1 MFTLIRQIRRKP
13 FVWTA
18 LLLALT
24 LAVAMSLVAAGAWE
38 AIRQQA
44 AAVDDNYVTIAILKE
59 QLADVSKVYEKYAVA
74 TAMNSDC
81 VVRYDSRCML
91 GAEIAGTR
99 ALTSGAVVRNDYRQA
114 FDAPSYAM
122 AVLAVTC
129 EKVTTRE
136 AQPTPPSVAVIVD
149 SEETEPPTYEEYNV
163 SATVNE
169 VVSMAEGY
177 EPPQRGDEISMDMG
191 AYLEDGTI
199 PFVPGKTY
207 LVFGYF
213 GDRMITV
220 HFYEDTDPDT
230 GDFAWKAVEEPSE
243 YYPYTM
249 LIGTMWTEYVTKEHP
264 EKEDNPDD
272 ALPKWDWLYRRQLGQ
287 RQDGTFYY
295 YPMEDAW
302 TQFAEYSGSVSAFLE
317 SEAGRVWREELIP
330 LCEMNQRS
338 ASLLLTDDIRSI
350 YTFNNGVA
358 KLVEGRE
365 FSAEE
370 HVNGG
375 DVCLV
380 SVEYATYNGL
390 ELGDKIHADLH
401 DTLVC
406 QQELGENSVL
416 GGDTAW
422 SYTLR
427 HGVLTPE
434 NRIGVEKEY
443 EIVGI
448 YSAPAF
454 CGGLQLYTAD
464 TIYVPKR
471 SVPNAEKY
479 EDRDCRLLQ
488 SFVLRNGAEE
498 EFFEELRH
506 GRCDNEEEAL
516 WFLDPNDIDF
526 SEDFITFNQQYDKA
540 AGNIAVMQS
549 NARRLLILSMLGF
562 LVVLAA
568 VRYFEARRQR
578 GVVLTMKKLGIA
590 KRRITGELIGAGLL
604 LDVIVTLLGGGLAW
618 LLFVEITRR
627 ANVGTLQLPV
637 TTLVLSAA
645 AAFLL
650 LAATTI
656 VSAAKLSRIGL
667 MQTKK

>member
-1 MFTLIRQIRRKP
+1 MFALLRQIRRKP
-13 FVWTA
+13 LVWA
-18 LLLALT
+18 VLAAALT
-24 LAVAMSLVAAGAWE
+24 LAVTVSVVAVGAYD
-38 AIRQQA
+38 AIERQA

-114 FDAPSYAM
+114 FDTPSYAM

-136 AQPTPPSVAVIVD
+136 VQPTPPSGVVIVD
-149 SEETEPPTYEEYNV
+149 GEETEPPDYEEYNV
-163 SATVNE
+163 TVTVNK
-169 VVSMAEGY
+169 VVSMAEGH
-177 EPPQRGDEISMDMG
+177 EPPQRGDEISLDMG
-191 AYLEDGTI
+191 AHLEDGTI
-199 PFVPGKTY
+199 PFEPGKTY

-213 GDRMITV
+213 GDRMISV

-230 GDFAWKAVEEPSE
+230 GEFVWKAVEEPSV

-264 EKEDNPDD
+264 ETEDTPNGE
-272 ALPKWDWLYRRQLGQ
+272 LPKWDWLYRRQLGQ
-287 RQDGTFYY
+287 REDGTNYY

-302 TQFAEYSGSVSAFLE
+302 TQFAQYSGSMEDFLT
-317 SEAGRVWREELIP
+317 SEDGRVWREELIP

-338 ASLLLTDDIRSI
+338 ASLMLTDDLQSI
-350 YTFNNGVA
+350 YSFNNGFA
-358 KLVEGRE
+358 ELVEGRE

-370 HVNGG
+370 YVNGG

-390 ELGDKIHADLH
+390 QLGDRIHADLH
-401 DTLVC
+401 DTLVLPV
-406 QQELGENSVL
+406 ELGENGVL
-416 GGDTAW
+416 GGETAW

-434 NRIGVEKEY
+434 NRIGVEKDY

-454 CGGLQLYTAD
+454 QGGLQLYTAD

-488 SFVLRNGAEE
+488 SFVLRNGSEE
-498 EFFEELRH
+498 EFYEEMRH
-506 GRCDNEEEAL
+506 GRCGDENYRW
-516 WFLDPNDIDF
+516 WFNDPDDIDF
-526 SEDFITFNQQYDKA
+526 SEEFMTFNQQYDRA

-590 KRRITGELIGAGLL
+590 KRRITAELIGAGLL
-604 LDVIVTLLGGGLAW
+604 LDLAATALGVVLAW

-645 AAFLL
+645 VAFLL
-650 LAATTI
+650 LAVTTA
-656 VSAAKLSRIGL
+656 VSAMQLSRTRL

>member
-1 MFTLIRQIRRKP
+1 MFALLRQIRRKP
-13 FVWTA
+13 LVWA
-18 LLLALT
+18 VLAAALT
-24 LAVAMSLVAAGAWE
+24 LAVTVSVVAVGAYD
-38 AIRQQA
+38 AIERQA

-91 GAEIAGTR
+91 GAEVEGSR

-114 FDAPSYAM
+114 FDTPSYAM

-136 AQPTPPSVAVIVD
+136 VQPTPPSGVVIVD
-149 SEETEPPTYEEYNV
+149 GEETEPPDYEEYNV
-163 SATVNE
+163 TVTVNK
-169 VVSMAEGY
+169 VVSMAEGH
-177 EPPQRGDEISMDMG
+177 EPPQRGDEISLDMG
-191 AYLEDGTI
+191 AHLEDGTI
-199 PFVPGKTY
+199 PFEPGKTY

-213 GDRMITV
+213 GDRMISV

-230 GDFAWKAVEEPSE
+230 GEFVWKAVEEPSV

-264 EKEDNPDD
+264 ETEDTPNGE
-272 ALPKWDWLYRRQLGQ
+272 LPKWDWLYRRQLGQ
-287 RQDGTFYY
+287 REDGTNYY

-302 TQFAEYSGSVSAFLE
+302 TQFAQYSGSMEDFLT
-317 SEAGRVWREELIP
+317 SEDGRVWREELIP

-338 ASLLLTDDIRSI
+338 ASLMLTDDLQSI
-350 YTFNNGVA
+350 YSFNNGFA
-358 KLVEGRE
+358 ELVEGRE

-370 HVNGG
+370 YVNGG

-390 ELGDKIHADLH
+390 QLGDRIHADLH
-401 DTLVC
+401 DTLVLPV
-406 QQELGENSVL
+406 ELGENGVL
-416 GGDTAW
+416 GGETAW

-434 NRIGVEKEY
+434 NRIGVEKDY

-454 CGGLQLYTAD
+454 QGGLQLYTAD

-488 SFVLRNGAEE
+488 SFVLRNGSEE
-498 EFFEELRH
+498 EFYEEMRH
-506 GRCDNEEEAL
+506 GRCGDENYRW
-516 WFLDPNDIDF
+516 WFNDPDDIDF
-526 SEDFITFNQQYDKA
+526 SEEFMTFNQQYDRA

-590 KRRITGELIGAGLL
+590 KRRITAELIGAGLL
-604 LDVIVTLLGGGLAW
+604 LDLAATALGVVLAW

-645 AAFLL
+645 VAFLL
-650 LAATTI
+650 LAVTTA
-656 VSAAKLSRIGL
+656 VSAMQLSRTRL